1 MPLLSEL
8 LKNDTRLEDCL
19 NKPLAHIKFKT
30 PPEVGPHVEKIH
42 QALATLNPDGP
53 EIPDS
58 ETLTSTYGRKTADA
72 VKAYKSR
79 PGKQIINAAYQHAP
93 DDIVGQ
99 MTIKRMDD
107 ELRSVDLSDAD
118 IVDRAFRAS
127 RDSLR
132 GTQTRLRQLQMET
145 AAAMAKADLQR
156 LSALVQLR
164 VKFQRD
170 IAVIARRLW
179 YPRTRRRQ
187 FFKMRSTRRSD

>member
-1 MPLLSEL
+1 M
-8 LKNDTRLEDCL
+8 
-19 NKPLAHIKFKT
+19 
-30 PPEVGPHVEKIH
+30 
-42 QALATLNPDGP
+42 
-53 EIPDS
+53 
-58 ETLTSTYGRKTADA
+58 
-72 VKAYKSR
+72 KAYKSR

-107 ELRSVDLSDAD
+107 ELRGVDLSDAD

-170 IAVIARRLW
+170 IAVIARRTLG
-179 YPRTRRRQ
+179 T
-187 FFKMRSTRRSD
+187 